1 MTHSD
6 AHHEISIHID
16 QKKYDAPS
24 ATMTGA
30 QIRALTSPL
39 IGSDRD
45 LFLVV
50 PCPADD
56 RKVSDSEVLELKSG
70 MHFFSAP
77 TTINPGD
84 HSVPI
89 QIDGKPYKASGAT
102 MTGAEI
108 RALVTP
114 PVGPDRDLFLVVPG
128 PADDV
133 KVGDSDAIELKPG
146 SHFFSAPKTINP
158 GDSGLRLPEADEKY
172 LAAKGISYELLRG
185 GAEVYFIAKDLAVS
199 AERYDRAQTDLMIR
213 IPSGYPNAGLDM
225 FWVDPPLQLRA
236 GGYPVSADQFENHAG
251 RRWQRFS
258 RHLAAPWRPGVD
270 GIGSFLALVL
280 AELRGGR

>member
-1 MTHSD
+1 MQMH
-6 AHHEISIHID
+6 IPIHID

-30 QIRALTSPL
+30 QVRALASPP

-50 PCPADD
+50 PGPADD
-56 RKVSDSEVLELKSG
+56 RKVGDSEVVELKPET
-70 MHFFSAP
+70 HFFSAP

-84 HSVPI
+84 HGIPI
-89 QIDGKPYKASGAT
+89 QVDGKPYRAPAPT
-102 MTGAEI
+102 MTGAGI

-114 PVGPDRDLFLVVPG
+114 PIGPDRDLFLVVPG
-128 PADDV
+128 SADDV
-133 KVGDSDAIELKPG
+133 KVGDADAIELKPG

-158 GDSGLRLPEADEKY
+158 GDSGPRLPEADEEY
-172 LAAKGISYELLRG
+172 LATKGISYELLT
-185 GAEVYFIAKDLAVS
+185 GASEFFFIAKDLSVS
-199 AERYDRAQTDLMIR
+199 PTKWDRPQTDLMLR
-213 IPSGYPNAGLDM
+213 IPNGYPNAGLDM
-225 FWVDPPLQLRA
+225 FWVDPSLHLRT
-236 GGYPVSADQFENHAG
+236 GGFPVSADYFEDLAG

-258 RHLAAPWRPGVD
+258 RHLATPWRPGVD

-280 AELRGGR
+280 AELRGSR

>member
-1 MTHSD
+1 MP
-6 AHHEISIHID
+6 IPIHID

-30 QIRALTSPL
+30 QIRALASPP

-50 PCPADD
+50 PGPADD
-56 RKVSDSEVLELKSG
+56 RKVGDSEVIELKPG
-70 MHFFSAP
+70 THFFSAP

-84 HSVPI
+84 HGVPI
-89 QIDGKPYKASGAT
+89 QIDGKPYEASAAT
-102 MTGAEI
+102 MTGADI

-114 PVGPDRDLFLVVPG
+114 PIGPDRDLFLVVPG

-133 KVGDSDAIELKPG
+133 KVGDTDAIELKPG

-158 GDSGLRLPEADEKY
+158 GDSGPRLPDADEEY
-172 LAAKGISYELLRG
+172 LAAKGISYELLP
-185 GAEVYFIAKDLAVS
+185 GASEIFFIAKDLAIS
-199 AERYDRAQTDLMIR
+199 PTKWDRAQTDLMLR
-213 IPSGYPNAGLDM
+213 IPNGYPNAGLDM
-225 FWVDPPLQLRA
+225 FWVDPPLQLRT
-236 GGYPVSADQFENHAG
+236 GGYPVSADHFENHAG

-258 RHLAAPWRPGVD
+258 RHLATAWRPGVD

-280 AELRGGR
+280 GELRGGR